1 MSVDKKYSYGQT
13 FSAFNT
19 QSRYCRV
26 YSKNYEKALA
36 LEFELDRS
44 RDIIM
49 KLKNDLSKKN
59 KEIHLLKINKINIEQ
74 EHYKTLKTL
83 REFLKKSD
91 NLTKETYKTIEKNV
105 NENNNKDLGSPELES
120 EKEDSFPNIKRR
132 IKLQNKNK
140 RKIKDFIKIDS
151 LKQHIY
157 NLNEEL
163 TKKNNL
169 ITELKNNKKATGYK
183 ELQNNFLSSCNEI
196 KEMKKENMEIKSQI
210 NDVTNLLIMERDDN
224 KNLKNKLQQFKQRF
238 EVFKELSI
246 QKVKKL
252 DNELNMAKE
261 KERNYH
267 IKKNG
272 EKSKEKYNDYMK
284 TLEYDEMKKKL
295 NEYQINLKKNTDIIK
310 QYKTTNL
317 SHKEENKKLMNDKND
332 LLYENESLKQENEE
346 MKKLLVEYKKK
357 IKYYEKEEKNWKE
370 EKNELKKEIEKIQ
383 KSFNEY
389 KKINAGYEN
398 KGGEDTENKNK
409 IFCTDVKE
417 NNIKNNIDKNFEEK
431 KEEEKKDIDTN
442 LKEKDA
448 NENEINEKKKIENK
462 NKEKSK
468 EKKIKSNEEDENGI
482 VNKKGEEENNKE
494 KNANKIEDNK
504 KNSNDN
510 GQNNNQ
516 NQTIENED
524 KSKKNKMKDADVNK
538 NEENKKINEGKK
550 IFENYGGA
558 ETNKKDLETENKIR
572 KEEYDDKNEIEKNK
586 EKNGNYDKNGKEII
600 QEEDENDEYND
611 EFL

>member
-1 MSVDKKYSYGQT
+1 MSVDRKYSYGQT

-59 KEIHLLKINKINIEQ
+59 KEIHLLKINKITIEE

-105 NENNNKDLGSPELES
+105 NENNNKDLGSPELEN

-140 RKIKDFIKIDS
+140 RKIKDFMKIDS

-169 ITELKNNKKATGYK
+169 ITELKSNKKATGYK
-183 ELQNNFLSSCNEI
+183 ELKNNFLSSCNEI

-210 NDVTNLLIMERDDN
+210 NNVTNLLIMERDDN

-238 EVFKELSI
+238 EMFKELSI

-252 DNELNMAKE
+252 DNELNIAKE
-261 KERNYH
+261 KERNYN

-295 NEYQINLKKNTDIIK
+295 NEYQINLKKNSDIIK
-310 QYKTTNL
+310 KYKTTNF
-317 SHKEENKKLMNDKND
+317 SNKEENKKLMNDKND
-332 LLYENESLKQENEE
+332 LLYENEVLKQENEE

-389 KKINAGYEN
+389 KKNNEGYEN
-398 KGGEDTENKNK
+398 NGGEDTENKNK

-417 NNIKNNIDKNFEEK
+417 NNIKNNIDENFEEK
-431 KEEEKKDIDTN
+431 KDEEKKDLDTN
-442 LKEKDA
+442 LKEKDV
-448 NENEINEKKKIENK
+448 NENRINENKKIENEK
-462 NKEKSK
+462 NEEKSK
-468 EKKIKSNEEDENGI
+468 EKKINSNKEDENGI

-494 KNANKIEDNK
+494 KNANKIEDKK
-504 KNSNDN
+504 KNSND
-510 GQNNNQ
+510 NNQ
-516 NQTIENED
+516 NQTIEKED
-524 KSKKNKMKDADVNK
+524 KSEKNNMKDGDVNK
-538 NEENKKINEGKK
+538 KEEIKKINEGKK
-550 IFENYGGA
+550 IFENYKNV
-558 ETNKKDLETENKIR
+558 EINKKDKETENKTR
-572 KEEYDDKNEIEKNK
+572 NDEYDDKNEIEKNQH
-586 EKNGNYDKNGKEII
+586 ENENDDKNGKEKN

>member
-1 MSVDKKYSYGQT
+1 MSVDRKYSYGQT

-59 KEIHLLKINKINIEQ
+59 KEIHLLKINKITIEE

-120 EKEDSFPNIKRR
+120 QKEDSFPNIKRR

-140 RKIKDFIKIDS
+140 RKIKDFMKIDS

-169 ITELKNNKKATGYK
+169 ITELKSNKKATGYK
-183 ELQNNFLSSCNEI
+183 ELKNNFLSSCNEI

-210 NDVTNLLIMERDDN
+210 NNVTNLLIMERDDN

-238 EVFKELSI
+238 EMFKELSI

-252 DNELNMAKE
+252 DNELNIAKE
-261 KERNYH
+261 KERNYN

-295 NEYQINLKKNTDIIK
+295 NEYQINLKKNSDIIK
-310 QYKTTNL
+310 KYKTTNF
-317 SHKEENKKLMNDKND
+317 SNKEENKKLMNDKND
-332 LLYENESLKQENEE
+332 LLYENEVLKQENEE

-389 KKINAGYEN
+389 KKNNEGYEN
-398 KGGEDTENKNK
+398 NGGEDTENKNK

-417 NNIKNNIDKNFEEK
+417 NNIKNNIDENFEEK
-431 KEEEKKDIDTN
+431 KDEEKKDLDTN
-442 LKEKDA
+442 LKEKDV
-448 NENEINEKKKIENK
+448 NENRINENKKIENEK
-462 NKEKSK
+462 NEEKSK
-468 EKKIKSNEEDENGI
+468 EKKINSNKEDENGI

-494 KNANKIEDNK
+494 KNANKIEDKK
-504 KNSNDN
+504 KNSND
-510 GQNNNQ
+510 NNQ
-516 NQTIENED
+516 NQTIEKED
-524 KSKKNKMKDADVNK
+524 KSEKNNMKDGDVNK
-538 NEENKKINEGKK
+538 KEEIKKINEGKK
-550 IFENYGGA
+550 IFENYKNV
-558 ETNKKDLETENKIR
+558 EINKKDKETENKTR
-572 KEEYDDKNEIEKNK
+572 NDEYDDKNEIEKNQH
-586 EKNGNYDKNGKEII
+586 ENENDDKNGKEKN